1 MLRSEMKE
9 IGMQRLRL
17 IPLVISLVVW
27 GAEAATPSEQAAS
40 APQSATGEQT
50 PQETPKKKDDGS
62 HPAHGPTGK
71 AEPAATAGEK
81 GIIPKAIAIPGTDL
95 TLTIGGYAKVDFIQ
109 DFSGIGNAFD
119 FQTNSIPA
127 EGTSAA
133 EESGRT
139 TIHARETRVNMDLR
153 SHSGATKFRVF
164 VEGDFYGDG
173 NAFRLRHA
181 YGELGGLLGG
191 QTWSTFQDI
200 SARPLTIDF
209 EGPDGEVFVR
219 QAMIRYTRVFSPN
232 WTWAVAVENPSPQF
246 AVPSGVQGVARSSA
260 PDVPTYVR
268 YQTKRGHFQ
277 VAGIL
282 RQLRFDAGPGF
293 ADVSKTGWGVN
304 ATFAVKTIGQD
315 ELQGM
320 YAFGDGVARYI
331 ESLGGQNVDAV
342 LTADGELTT
351 LRSRALV
358 VGYTHHWLKNLRSG
372 LSYSFADVDGIST
385 EAGSTIDGTSDVRG
399 NLIWTP
405 YHLVD
410 IGGEVLWGQRD
421 NQNGTSGDAWRGQF
435 AMIFHFN

>member
-1 MLRSEMKE
+1 MRCLPM
-9 IGMQRLRL
+9 ILF
-17 IPLVISLVVW
+17 VISLGLV
-27 GAEAATPSEQAAS
+27 EAGPAAASEQAAS
-40 APQSATGEQT
+40 APQAVG
-50 PQETPKKKDDGS
+50 QEAPKKKDDHS
-62 HPAHGPTGK
+62 HPAHGK
-71 AEPAATAGEK
+71 AEPATGEK
-81 GIIPKAIAIPGTDL
+81 GIIPKAIPIPGTDL

-133 EESGRT
+133 EEGGRT
-139 TIHARETRVNMDLR
+139 TIHARETRVNLDLR
-153 SHSGATKFRVF
+153 ATERGKFRVF

-181 YGELGGLLGG
+181 FGEFGGLLGG

-219 QAMIRYTRVFSPN
+219 QAMIRYTHALSPQ
-232 WTWAVAVENPSPQF
+232 WSWAVAVENPSPQF
-246 AVPSGVQGVARSSA
+246 SVPSSLQGVARSGA
-260 PDVPTYVR
+260 PDVPAFVR
-268 YQTKRGHFQ
+268 YQTKRGHVQ

-282 RQLRFDAGPGF
+282 RQLRFAGGQG
-293 ADVSKTGWGVN
+293 VSNVSEVGWGVN
-304 ATFAVKTIGQD
+304 SSFTVKTFGQD

-320 YAFGDGVARYI
+320 FVFGDGVARYI
-331 ESLGGQNVDAV
+331 ESLGGQNADAV

-351 LRSRALV
+351 LRSRAFV
-358 VGYTHHWLKNLRSG
+358 IGYTHHWLKNLRSG
-372 LSYSFADVDGIST
+372 LSYSSSDVESIPA
-385 EAGSTIDGTSDVRG
+385 EAGSAIDGTTDVRG

-410 IGGEVLWGQRD
+410 IGGEVLWGRRD

>member
-1 MLRSEMKE
+1 MRSS
-9 IGMQRLRL
+9 GVLWFVVSL
-17 IPLVISLVVW
+17 TVPTLVLEAE
-27 GAEAATPSEQAAS
+27 GASREQAAS
-40 APQSATGEQT
+40 APQAAG
-50 PQETPKKKDDGS
+50 QETPKKKDDHS
-62 HPAHGPTGK
+62 HPAHGK
-71 AEPAATAGEK
+71 AEPATGEK
-81 GIIPKAIAIPGTDL
+81 GIIPKAIPIPGTDL

-139 TIHARETRVNMDLR
+139 TIHARETRVSLDLR
-153 SHSGATKFRVF
+153 ATEKGPQGKFRVF

-181 YGELGGLLGG
+181 FGEFAGLLGG

-219 QAMIRYTRVFSPN
+219 QAMIRYTHALSPQ
-232 WTWAVAVENPSPQF
+232 WSWAVAVENPSPQF
-246 AVPSGVQGVARSSA
+246 SVPSSLQGVARSSA
-260 PDVPTYVR
+260 PDFPAFVR
-268 YQTKRGHFQ
+268 YQTKRGHAQ

-282 RQLRFDAGPGF
+282 RQLRFAGGQG
-293 ADVSKTGWGVN
+293 VSNASEVGWGVN
-304 ATFAVKTIGQD
+304 SSLSVKTFGQD

-320 YAFGDGVARYI
+320 FVIGDGVARYI
-331 ESLGGQNVDAV
+331 ESLGGQNVDGV

-351 LRSRALV
+351 LRSRAFVL
-358 VGYTHHWLKNLRSG
+358 GHTHHWLKNLRSG
-372 LSYSFADVDGIST
+372 LSYSSSDVEGIPA
-385 EAGSTIDGTSDVRG
+385 EAGTAIEGTTDVRG

-410 IGGEVLWGQRD
+410 IGGEVLWGRRE

-435 AMIFHFN
+435 ALIFHFN